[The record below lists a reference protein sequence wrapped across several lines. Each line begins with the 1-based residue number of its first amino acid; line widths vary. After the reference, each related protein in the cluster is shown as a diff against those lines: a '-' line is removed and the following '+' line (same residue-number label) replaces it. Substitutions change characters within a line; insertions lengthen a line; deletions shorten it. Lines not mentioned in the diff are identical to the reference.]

1 MDILLES
8 EWTLSNFCLQGVY
21 RQLKF
26 TQMNGKIDRK
36 AASKLLKVSIRTV
49 DRYISQNKIAAERID
64 GRIWLDKK
72 EIQGL
77 KRQKRVDSEG
87 VLGDMS
93 TEEMSIDKTV
103 STPVDMSIDDV
114 DIVSTH
120 EIARSSKNR
129 QKEEVDIYKKL
140 YEELKEEVE
149 IKQSRLE
156 GANYRVGQLEA
167 MVKESVPLLDHQ
179 RLLSTE
185 KAARLEL
192 EEETESLREKL
203 ERIKKKL
210 KEESLSKKVYF
221 VLLFIIMI
229 LQPLWLFVFMK

>member
-1 MDILLES
+1 MS
-8 EWTLSNFCLQGVY
+8 TFCQHSVY

-26 TQMNGKIDRK
+26 TKMNGKIDRK
-36 AASKLLKVSIRTV
+36 AASKLLKVSMRTV
-49 DRYISQNKIAAERID
+49 DRYISQNKITAEKID

-72 EIQGL
+72 EIQVL
-77 KRQKRVDSEG
+77 RRQKRVDSEG
-87 VLGDMS
+87 TLSDMS
-93 TEEMSIDKTV
+93 TKGMSIDKTM
-103 STPVDMSIDDV
+103 SNPIDMSIDDV
-114 DIVSTH
+114 HVVSTQ
-120 EIARSSKNR
+120 EIAQSSKERRN
-129 QKEEVDIYKKL
+129 KEVDIYKKL
-140 YEELKEEVE
+140 YEELKEELE

-156 GANYRVGQLEA
+156 GANYRVGRLEA

-203 ERIKKKL
+203 ERTKKKL